1 MTEQIEALKDE
12 RVAVLKQ
19 LELWGDKCCQLE
31 DESHTMRE
39 KHEEDI
45 QKLKKVILLQNQ
57 KLKSSE
63 DHASAAAP
71 TSLSKL
77 LEIVRARRRS
87 VKDQKQ
93 TQNKTGTNKN
103 DVSWKAEALSK
114 RNLCSALELQ
124 LKATTGQ
131 ISALRQQIEL
141 LKSNPCSDKQ
151 YNFLSEEVSLS
162 KELLGIPQEESLSSA
177 YSSSFYI
184 RLNSRSCRC
193 YSIPEN
199 CHPTHS

>member
-1 MTEQIEALKDE
+1 M
-12 RVAVLKQ
+12 
-19 LELWGDKCCQLE
+19 
-31 DESHTMRE
+31 
-39 KHEEDI
+39 
-45 QKLKKVILLQNQ
+45 KKVILLQNQ

-124 LKATTGQ
+124 LKATTGSTT
-131 ISALRQQIEL
+131 IMV
-141 LKSNPCSDKQ
+141 N
-151 YNFLSEEVSLS
+151 YNEGDF
-162 KELLGIPQEESLSSA
+162 
-177 YSSSFYI
+177 
-184 RLNSRSCRC
+184 
-193 YSIPEN
+193 
-199 CHPTHS
+199 